1 MVTTIQIDERTKAL
15 IDKLKVHYRQSYN
28 ELIAKMAKEKARKKD
43 IMSFAGA
50 WVNINEKDI
59 ESMKEEIYT
68 LRKRTTK
75 ELLRNT

>member
-1 MVTTIQIDERTKAL
+1 M
-15 IDKLKVHYRQSYN
+15 S
-28 ELIAKMAKEKARKKD
+28 KMAKEKARKKD
-43 IMSFAGA
+43 IMYFAGA

-75 ELLRNT
+75 ELLRST